1 MIYSFAVSLLV
12 LQITIKTSVYFSGSR
27 SSSSNPSAGRSQR
40 PVPRD
45 KGRKSA
51 GSGDSESD
59 SGKRAGGRRVERS
72 ASQLSHWSH
81 ALSSRSYTHS
91 RVPSQHSRTSFSYS
105 HAPFSKYGHT
115 SCALS
120 EWSHASSY
128 GPPGL
133 PPPYSLA
140 RLTPKGAI
148 SSGPP
153 GAPPVREIGAIP
165 PELTA
170 SRQSF
175 QHAMGNPC
183 EFFVDIM

>member
-1 MIYSFAVSLLV
+1 MFVGCFQYMYVI
-12 LQITIKTSVYFSGSR
+12 YFSGSR
-27 SSSSNPSAGRSQR
+27 SSSSNPSVGKSQR
-40 PVPRD
+40 LVPREKD
-45 KGRKSA
+45 RKST
-51 GSGDSESD
+51 GSGGSESESANLA
-59 SGKRAGGRRVERS
+59 SGKRCERS
-72 ASQLSHWSH
+72 GSKVSHRSHSQSSHSH
-81 ALSSRSYTHS
+81 AHSGHSHVHS

-105 HAPFSKYGHT
+105 HGSFSKYGHT

-120 EWSHASSY
+120 ERSHASSY

-133 PPPYSLA
+133 PPPYNLA
-140 RLTPKGAI
+140 RMTPKGAF

-153 GAPPVREIGAIP
+153 GAPPVRELGAIP
-165 PELTA
+165 PELTG